1 MNMDGSTNL
10 ILALKMGDGESRFN
24 PNLTKVM
31 TAPHSDSTLESLA
44 SSLVDSDPNR
54 LGAEDI
60 ARPAAIGARAGA
72 AAVLDVAQV
81 AASGESFGRAFRW
94 LLAEARRMPD
104 LDEIVTG
111 LCRQLSEGGLP
122 LQRLYLAQR
131 TLHPQI
137 GALGYL
143 WNRGDAAA
151 RLITREH
158 AVVASPAFLNSPMR
172 RLYEFGETQVRRR
185 LVGPAAVVDF
195 PVLEE
200 LRDNGATDYAIFAM
214 ELAGEPRG
222 SLSVTTDLPEGF
234 SDREIAGLAGLMP
247 LLSMLVESR
256 EWHRT
261 AKSLLEIYLGADA
274 GRQVLGGSVRRG
286 EGSTIAAGIWFCDLR
301 DFTAM
306 SNQLPRDEVI
316 ALLNDYFDAMAR
328 PVHARGGEIL
338 KFVGDAM
345 LAIFPMRDDLDR
357 DLKCQI
363 ALQAAIE
370 AFDALDGLN
379 EIRASAGKPPLRAG
393 IGLHA
398 GSVSYGNIGAAIGNS
413 ARLDFTAI
421 GPAVNLA
428 SRIQGLCRGLN
439 RPLLASRTFAS
450 PCGSQLVPLGRF
462 PLNGF
467 PEPQEVFGLP
477 D

>member
-1 MNMDGSTNL
+1 
-10 ILALKMGDGESRFN
+10 MGDGESRFN
-24 PNLTKVM
+24 PNITMVM
-31 TAPHSDSTLESLA
+31 VGVQSDIRLESLA
-44 SSLVDSDPNR
+44 PGLVESDPNR
-54 LGAEDI
+54 RGVEDI
-60 ARPAAIGARAGA
+60 ARPAPA
-72 AAVLDVAQV
+72 APQEPAPVRPLDVAQL

-94 LLAEARRMPD
+94 LVTEARQIPD
-104 LDEIVTG
+104 VVDVVAG
-111 LCRQLSEGGLP
+111 LCRELIAGGMP

-131 TLHPQI
+131 TLHPQMAAI
-137 GALGYL
+137 GYL
-143 WNRGDAAA
+143 WNRGDTAAQVIA
-151 RLITREH
+151 REH
-158 AVVASPAFLNSPMR
+158 ATLASATFLNSPMR
-172 RLYEFGETQVRRR
+172 RVYEFGESLLRRR
-185 LVGPAAVVDF
+185 LTGPDAVVDF

-200 LRDNGATDYAIFAM
+200 LRDGGATDYAIFAM
-214 ELAGEPRG
+214 EVAGEPHG
-222 SLSVTTDLPEGF
+222 ALSISTNVPGGF
-234 SDREIAGLAGLMP
+234 SDREIAGIAGLMP
-247 LLSMLVESR
+247 SLSTLVESR

-286 EGSTIAAGIWFCDLR
+286 EGTTIAAAIWFCDLR

-316 ALLNDYFDAMAR
+316 GLLNDYFDAMAR
-328 PVHARGGEIL
+328 PVHAHGGEIL
-338 KFVGDAM
+338 KFIGDAM

-363 ALQAAIE
+363 ALQAALE
-370 AFDALDGLN
+370 AFDAMDGLN
-379 EIRASAGKPPLRAG
+379 EIRASAGKPPLRVG

-439 RPLLASRTFAS
+439 RPLLASRVFAS
-450 PCGSQLVPLGRF
+450 PCGSKLVSLGRF
-462 PLNGF
+462 PLHGF
-467 PEPQEVFGLP
+467 PEPQEIFGLP
-477 D
+477 DD